1 MRKSSRLVSVVFP
14 HLALVYGLLAL
25 PTIGQGASL
34 NVRNWIPP
42 NSFVPPTTLESL
54 NGDGLLVS
62 GSKAS
67 GTIPMWLCLAAS
79 SPSAQCNTTYSF
91 AMVGKNPTVNGSG
104 ATTIDTKIV
113 PIRFTSASLTFDA
126 ENNDSCSPR
135 RTPALN
141 MVQQSPVFRSVTLP
155 WNKSV
160 GTAQFVS
167 LFQRANFWTYA
178 QPKGASP
185 NYQVTLNQV
194 LVNAVENKTP
204 IAIINPATSPSLT
217 ALPYTINGVVQTD
230 TTWCDPLAMIDVNE
244 LDTLLRTQIIPVLK
258 GNSVTPTTLPIFLL
272 SNVVMYDSKVDPSP
286 QGLGCCIL
294 GYHNAYLS
302 LTTGATAG
310 KIQTYIVANY
320 DSTGGANFPG
330 AFPTAPDIVALANM
344 VAGWMDNPTTLNTTP
359 PWRGTINGVPGPQT
373 TLEVAYPDALMSQ
386 PLTPI
391 TTPNKTVYHVQ
402 DLAFK
407 SWFYCDTGS
416 NNAGFNGQYAL
427 LNIPPFPPNPLCP

>member
-1 MRKSSRLVSVVFP
+1 
-14 HLALVYGLLAL
+14 
-25 PTIGQGASL
+25 
-34 NVRNWIPP
+34 
-42 NSFVPPTTLESL
+42 
-54 NGDGLLVS
+54 
-62 GSKAS
+62 
-67 GTIPMWLCLAAS
+67 
-79 SPSAQCNTTYSF
+79 
-91 AMVGKNPTVNGSG
+91 
-104 ATTIDTKIV
+104 
-113 PIRFTSASLTFDA
+113 
-126 ENNDSCSPR
+126 
-135 RTPALN
+135 

-344 VAGWMDNPTTLNTTP
+344 VAGWVDNPTTLNTTP

-427 LNIPPFPPNPLCP
+427 LNIPPNPLCP